1 MTGGQNQGWGH
12 RGNLRFPYIYMS
24 SISSCDSYHL
34 SVEDDP
40 HMRCLNELESGSDSD
55 PDDVVRTRNMKT
67 ELELVSL
74 YVKCKKKVYTL
85 ADQHHK
91 KYINALTTVSLLSSG
106 SFVVLP
112 LERVY
117 VSLIGIF
124 TMICIFLKYYFN
136 HENHYYDVSLR
147 YGKLQTDIDTFL
159 TKLVYIFSNVERQT
173 TFYEKMRE
181 IETKLGFF
189 KEEETI
195 ALPSA
200 ISTNFPATVNMNIF
214 ANLHNVELNQKVLI
228 SQYRSIQN
236 EMERADKERR
246 KILSKKKKEIKEE
259 INNPDYSIIKKPLEQ
274 ELRGGL

>member
-1 MTGGQNQGWGH
+1 
-12 RGNLRFPYIYMS
+12 MS

-40 HMRCLNELESGSDSD
+40 YMRRLNELESGSDSD
-55 PDDVVRTRNMKT
+55 QDNVDRTRNMKT
-67 ELELVSL
+67 ELELISL
-74 YVKCKKKVYTL
+74 YSKCKKKVYTL
-85 ADQHHK
+85 AHAHQK
-91 KYINALTTVSLLSSG
+91 KYTDGLLLVSLLSSG
-106 SFVVLP
+106 SFVILP

-117 VSLIGIF
+117 VSLFGIF

-136 HENHYYDVSLR
+136 YENHYHNVSLR
-147 YGKLQTDIDTFL
+147 YGRLQLDIDNFL
-159 TKLVYIFSNVERQT
+159 SKLVYIFSNVERQS
-173 TFYEKMRE
+173 TFYEKLRE

-189 KEEETI
+189 KEEETV

-200 ISTNFPATVNMNIF
+200 ISTNFPTTINMNIF
-214 ANLHNVELNQKVLI
+214 ANLHNVELNQKALML
-228 SQYRSIQN
+228 QYKNVQN

-274 ELRGGL
+274 ELKGGL